1 MFVSNEVDEES
12 LLSMWSE
19 LLGDKKMAALK
30 LGKGFSFYQL
40 IFSKIDEEIFRCL
53 YSTHIL
59 SSPNRPVNR
68 LVGALI
74 LQHQRNWS
82 FLELESQLNYNIE
95 IRVALGLK
103 DFDSPA
109 FSMRTLFNFKNRL
122 ADYQSRTGID
132 LMSQLFDSLTA
143 SQLQEL
149 KIKTG
154 IQRGDTVLLNSNI
167 ATYSRLSLLVEILN
181 RLYLSLT
188 ETDQKA
194 YSVWFSPYFKG
205 GEKYVYEV
213 KSQDNQSH
221 LERLGMIYYGINLG
235 LKEKY
240 GDTETFQI
248 FERAYQDHFKQVET
262 EDKAVIQVRLPAE
275 LDCHTLQSPDDT
287 DATFKKKRQDKS
299 QGYSALGVET
309 CDPDNEINL
318 ITHLSVHPNQTD
330 DAAILAQDLE
340 AMVQKTPDLNE
351 CHVDG
356 GFGSSDVDQEAEK
369 HQVTIIQTA
378 VKGNVA
384 KVVIKVEGTEEI
396 GFTATCP
403 NPEQPP
409 VKAIKLSKAY
419 KANFDLNK
427 CKNCPFKDD
436 CPAKKNQVPSKGI
449 AVFRFNPDIVLRQ
462 QRHSAILKIPNE
474 RRTLRSGVE
483 NLMGL
488 MHRCEKHTGKLKV
501 RGLFSCNLYVFAMG
515 IAINFERIYRL
526 YNRFFYFLCHL
537 ALGRF
542 TILKSN
548 ALQETLFAK

>member
-1 MFVSNEVDEES
+1 MFVSNAVDEAS
-12 LLSMWSE
+12 LLSTWSD

-30 LGKGFSFYQL
+30 SGKGFSFYQL
-40 IFSKIDEEIFRCL
+40 IFSNIDEEIFRCL
-53 YSTHIL
+53 YSEHIL

-82 FLELESQLNYNIE
+82 FSELASQLDYNIE

-103 DFDSPA
+103 DFASQA
-109 FSMRTLFNFKNRL
+109 FSMRTMFNFKNRL
-122 ADYQSRTGID
+122 ADYQSRTGIN
-132 LMSQLFDSLTA
+132 LINQLFDSLTA
-143 SQLQEL
+143 SQLKEL

-154 IQRGDTVLLNSNI
+154 IQRGDTVMLNSNI
-167 ATYSRLSLLVEILN
+167 TSYSRLSLLVEILH

-188 ETDQKA
+188 EADQKA

-262 EDKAVIQVRLPAE
+262 EDKAVIQVRPPAE

-287 DATFKKKRQDKS
+287 DATFKKKRQETY
-299 QGYSALGVET
+299 QGYSAFGVET
-309 CDPDNEINL
+309 CEPENEINL

-330 DAAILAQDLE
+330 DAAILAADLE
-340 AMVQKTPDLNE
+340 DMVEKTPDLNE

-356 GFGSSDVDQEAEK
+356 GFGSSAVDEQAEK
-369 HQVTIIQTA
+369 HQVNIIQTA

-384 KVVIKVEGTEEI
+384 KVTIKVEGNDEI
-396 GFTATCP
+396 GFTVTCP
-403 NPEQPP
+403 NPEQLP
-409 VKAIKLSKAY
+409 VRAIKLKKAY
-419 KANFDLNK
+419 KASFDLSK
-427 CKNCPFKDD
+427 CENCPFKYD
-436 CPAKKNQVPSKGI
+436 CPAKKNQVPTKGI
-449 AVFRFNPDIVLRQ
+449 AVFRFNQDIVLRQ
-462 QRHSAILKIPNE
+462 QRHKAILNIPKQ
-474 RRTLRSGVE
+474 RRTLRNGVE

-488 MHRCEKHTGKLKV
+488 MHRGEKHTGKLKV
-501 RGLFSCNLYVFAMG
+501 RGLFNCTFYVFAMG
-515 IAINFERIYRL
+515 IAINFERIHRF
-526 YNRFFYFLCHL
+526 YNHFFCFLCHL
-537 ALGRF
+537 VLGRF
-542 TILKSN
+542 TTLKSN
-548 ALQETLFAK
+548 ALQDN